1 MNNKGD
7 WDNASNK
14 ERRTFLVINVT
25 TPNSMRKLLGN
36 QSFKPF
42 NQAKNG
48 VMQGSRHLFETLH
61 EQQRRLW

>member
-1 MNNKGD
+1 
-7 WDNASNK
+7 
-14 ERRTFLVINVT
+14 
-25 TPNSMRKLLGN
+25 MRKLLGN

-42 NQAKNG
+42 NQANNG